1 MEPDHIR
8 YNPATDNWR
17 DSVYTQVSVTP
28 IPQRNHILTA
38 AAAQRAD
45 DRWSAADHWALGD
58 CTSTVATRHLE
69 GQTGMHAYIT
79 GQDGET
85 ARLVTLVPRPLS
97 ERPYDDTYLHA
108 SEMRPLTDAQ
118 AARLPELTAR
128 LREIVPEK
136 QQQYIEDL
144 ARKIAQDIPSRTD
157 LLRAYQRTSVTEV
170 LAEYDARTAPAPGI
184 DDLPASIRVTR
195 LTFPAH
201 PQTATPHPPERQD
214 VQPEPRGLIG
224 PEPDHG
230 ISR

>member
-1 MEPDHIR
+1 
-8 YNPATDNWR
+8 
-17 DSVYTQVSVTP
+17 
-28 IPQRNHILTA
+28 
-38 AAAQRAD
+38 
-45 DRWSAADHWALGD
+45 
-58 CTSTVATRHLE
+58 
-69 GQTGMHAYIT
+69 MHAYIA

-97 ERPYDDTYLHA
+97 ERPYDNAYLRA

-118 AARLPELTAR
+118 AARLPELTAL
-128 LREIVPEK
+128 LRGIVPEK

-144 ARKIAQDIPSRTD
+144 ARKVAQDIPSRAD

-170 LAEYDARTAPAPGI
+170 LAEYDARTAAAPGI
-184 DDLPASIRVTR
+184 DDLPANLKAAR

-201 PQTATPHPPERQD
+201 PQAAMTHPPEKHGA
-214 VQPEPRGLIG
+214 QPDPRGLIG